1 MKGYKKMWSEQF
13 IEDYLRTHLNVQ
25 RYEHSLRVRDTAVNM
40 AEFYKVNIEKARLA
54 GLVHDCAKDMS
65 GSQLRELVAN
75 HGYSIDEVCKYSSAI
90 MHGLGG
96 AIIAKEVMGIED
108 ADVLNAVTYHTTGR
122 ENMSVL
128 EKIIY
133 LADYIE
139 PMRNFPMVEKLREL
153 SYKSLDEALLL
164 SFNNTINYIIA
175 RGQLLHY
182 DTIDARNYLLIEK
195 MR

>member
-1 MKGYKKMWSEQF
+1 MKGFKEMWSEPL
-13 IEDYLRTHLNVQ
+13 IEDYLKTHLNVQ
-25 RYEHSLRVRDTAVNM
+25 RYEHSLRVRDTSVKM
-40 AEFYKVNIEKARLA
+40 AEFYSADREKARLA

-65 GSQLRELVAN
+65 ASQLKELVSK
-75 HGYSIDEVCKYSSAI
+75 HGYTIDEVCKYSSAI

-108 ADVLNAVTYHTTGR
+108 EDVLNAVTYHTTGR
-122 ENMSVL
+122 KGMSIL

-139 PMRNFPMVEKLREL
+139 PMRNFPMVEKLRDL

-164 SFNNTINYIIA
+164 SFNNTINYVIA

-182 DTIDARNYLLIEK
+182 DTIAARNYLLIEK

>member
-1 MKGYKKMWSEQF
+1 MKGFKEMWNEPL
-13 IEDYLRTHLNVQ
+13 IENYLRTHLNVQ
-25 RYEHSLRVRDTAVNM
+25 RYEHSLRVRDTAVKM
-40 AEFYKVNIEKARLA
+40 AEFYKADREKARLA

-65 GSQLRELVAN
+65 DSELKELVSK
-75 HGYSIDEVCKYSSAI
+75 HGYQIDEVCKYSSAI

-96 AIIAKEVMGIED
+96 SIIAKEVMAIED
-108 ADVLNAVTYHTTGR
+108 EDILNAVTYHTTGR
-122 ENMSVL
+122 KGMSIL

-153 SYKSLDEALLL
+153 SYKSLDDALLL
-164 SFNNTINYIIA
+164 SFNNTINYVIS

-182 DTIDARNYLLIEK
+182 DTIAARNYLLIEK

>member
-1 MKGYKKMWSEQF
+1 MKGYKEMWNEPL
-13 IEDYLRTHLNVQ
+13 IENYLRTHLNVQ
-25 RYEHSLRVRDTAVNM
+25 RYEHSLRVRDTSVKM
-40 AEFYKVNIEKARLA
+40 AEFYKADREKARLA

-65 GSQLRELVAN
+65 DSELKELVSK
-75 HGYSIDEVCKYSSAI
+75 HGYQIDEVCKYSSAI

-96 AIIAKEVMGIED
+96 SIIAKEVMGIED
-108 ADVLNAVTYHTTGR
+108 EDILNAVTYHTTGR
-122 ENMSVL
+122 KGMSML

-153 SYKSLDEALLL
+153 SYKSLDDALLL
-164 SFNNTINYIIA
+164 SFNNTINYVIS

-182 DTIDARNYLLIEK
+182 DTIAARNYLLIEK

>member
-1 MKGYKKMWSEQF
+1 MKGFKKMWNEPL
-13 IEDYLRTHLNVQ
+13 IENYLRTHLNVQ
-25 RYEHSLRVRDTAVNM
+25 RYEHSLRVRDTAVKM
-40 AEFYKVNIEKARLA
+40 AEFYKADREKARLA

-65 GSQLRELVAN
+65 DSELKELVSN
-75 HGYSIDEVCKYSSAI
+75 HGYQIDEVCKYSSAI

-96 AIIAKEVMGIED
+96 SIIAKEVMGIED
-108 ADVLNAVTYHTTGR
+108 EDILNAVTYHTTGR
-122 ENMSVL
+122 KGMSIL

-153 SYKSLDEALLL
+153 SYKSLDDALLL
-164 SFNNTINYIIA
+164 SFNNTINYVIS

-182 DTIDARNYLLIEK
+182 DTIAARNYLLIEK